1 MPLDPTASPPTL
13 PDLPVRELLPE
24 LRRALALGRGAVL
37 TAPPGSG
44 KTTLVPLALL
54 GEPWLAGRTILVS
67 EPRRLAARAAAG
79 RMAEILGEP
88 VGETV
93 GYRVRFDQ
101 RVSARTR
108 VEVLTEGVL
117 LRRLQGDPALEGV
130 GLVMLDEAHER
141 SLLLDLALTFA
152 LDVRAGLREDLR
164 LLVASAT
171 LDAGDR
177 TSWPMRSAGPWRRT
191 RGTSWR
197 SCRGAARSG
206 PPRSA
211 WRTSAR
217 SPSFPSTGTCRP
229 RPRTGCCVPSPTAG
243 GWCWRPPSPRRASPS
258 KGCAWWWTRVSP
270 GGPVSTR
277 RPA

>member
-1 MPLDPTASPPTL
+1 MPLDPTASAPTL
-13 PDLPVRELLPE
+13 PDLPVREVLSE
-24 LRRALALGRGAVL
+24 LARALALGRGAVL

-117 LRRLQGDPALEGV
+117 LRRLQGDPAL
-130 GLVMLDEAHER
+130 
-141 SLLLDLALTFA
+141 
-152 LDVRAGLREDLR
+152 
-164 LLVASAT
+164 
-171 LDAGDR
+171 
-177 TSWPMRSAGPWRRT
+177 
-191 RGTSWR
+191 
-197 SCRGAARSG
+197 
-206 PPRSA
+206 
-211 WRTSAR
+211 
-217 SPSFPSTGTCRP
+217 
-229 RPRTGCCVPSPTAG
+229 
-243 GWCWRPPSPRRASPS
+243 
-258 KGCAWWWTRVSP
+258 
-270 GGPVSTR
+270 
-277 RPA
+277 